1 MSSDHAPDD
10 DSIQDDDSVR
20 DNDHIDTPENRTG
33 GGTVYADIDLPGYG
47 DESDLPEELL
57 AQAAEVEA
65 EMKEARARLA
75 EVPPEVVIINHAM
88 GLYELAAI
96 HLSHQPPRLPEA
108 ALSIDAFACLVEGL
122 HGRLGA
128 EEATLQDALSQI
140 RLAFV
145 QIKGKPTA

>member
-1 MSSDHAPDD
+1 MSNDHAPDN
-10 DSIQDDDSVR
+10 DSIQDEDQ
-20 DNDHIDTPENRTG
+20 IDAPENRTG
-33 GGTVYADIDLPGYG
+33 GGTIYADIDLPGYG
-47 DESDLPEELL
+47 NESDLPDELL

-96 HLSHQPPRLPEA
+96 HLSNQPSRLPEA

>member
-1 MSSDHAPDD
+1 MSSDHAPDN
-10 DSIQDDDSVR
+10 DSIQDEDQ
-20 DNDHIDTPENRTG
+20 IDAPENRTG
-33 GGTVYADIDLPGYG
+33 GGTIYADIDLPGYG
-47 DESDLPEELL
+47 NESDLPDELL

-96 HLSHQPPRLPEA
+96 HLSSQPSRLPEA